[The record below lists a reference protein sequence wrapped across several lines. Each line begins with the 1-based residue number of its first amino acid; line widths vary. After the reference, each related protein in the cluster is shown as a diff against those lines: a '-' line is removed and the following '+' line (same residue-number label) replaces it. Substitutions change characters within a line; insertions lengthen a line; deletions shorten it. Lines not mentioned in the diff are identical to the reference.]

1 MESDSTTAG
10 MPPGSPL
17 GNISVV
23 LVEPGSPG
31 NIGAVARVLKNT
43 GIGQLSLV
51 NPGNWDLPET
61 RWMAHASGEV
71 LDNCTVFPDLGAA
84 VRNANLVIGT
94 TCRAGRLRELEDDYR
109 GLLARA
115 CDCARSHRVALVFG
129 RERDGLWSRELEQCH
144 WLLRIPAAVPY
155 PSFNLSH
162 AVLLVA
168 YELFQAAGS
177 EKSGGPEPGS
187 PQPSLATAEQTE
199 RVVRNV
205 LDAMAAIGF
214 KAYND
219 DPGTFAR
226 VLRRF
231 LTRTPLERRD
241 AMVIHRI
248 CGQIRKFSQGL
259 RRGV

>member
-1 MESDSTTAG
+1 MKPDPTTKDRR
-10 MPPGSPL
+10 PGSLL

-23 LVEPGSPG
+23 LVEPGTPG

-43 GIGQLSLV
+43 GIGHLSLV

-61 RWMAHASGEV
+61 RWMAHASGEI
-71 LDNCTVFPDLGAA
+71 LDNCTVFPDLGTA

-109 GLLARA
+109 SLLREA

-129 RERDGLWSRELEQCH
+129 RERDGLWSRELDQCH

-168 YELFQAAGS
+168 YELFHAVGNES
-177 EKSGGPEPGS
+177 HFPPEPGFRQS
-187 PQPSLATAEQTE
+187 DLATAEQTE
-199 RVVRNV
+199 RVIRNV
-205 LDAMAAIGF
+205 LDAMATIGF

-219 DPGTFAR
+219 DPGSFAR

-248 CGQIRKFSQGL
+248 CSQIRKFSQGL

>member
-1 MESDSTTAG
+1 MEPDPTTK
-10 MPPGSPL
+10 GSPSRSLL
-17 GNISVV
+17 GNFSVV
-23 LVEPGSPG
+23 LVEPGTPG

-51 NPGNWDLPET
+51 NPGKWDLPET
-61 RWMAHASGEV
+61 RWMAHASGEI
-71 LDNCTVFPDLGAA
+71 LDNCTVFPDLGSA

-94 TCRAGRLRELEDDYR
+94 TCRPGRLRELEDDYR
-109 GLLARA
+109 GLLRKA
-115 CDCARSHRVALVFG
+115 CDSARSHRVALVFG

-144 WLLRIPAAVPY
+144 WLLRIPLAVPY

-168 YELFQAAGS
+168 YELFHAAAKDTSGS
-177 EKSGGPEPGS
+177 LSGDLS
-187 PQPSLATAEQTE
+187 DDLATAEQTK
-199 RVVRNV
+199 RVIENV

-219 DPGTFAR
+219 DPGSFAR

-248 CGQIRKFSQGL
+248 CGQIRKFSQGFDK
-259 RRGV
+259 GA

>member
-1 MESDSTTAG
+1 METDSTTENT
-10 MPPGSPL
+10 PPRSPL
-17 GNISVV
+17 GNISVI
-23 LVEPGSPG
+23 LVEPGTPG
-31 NIGAVARVLKNT
+31 NIGAVARVLRNT

-51 NPGNWDLPET
+51 NPGNWDVPET
-61 RWMAHASGEV
+61 RWMAHASGEI

-84 VRNANLVIGT
+84 VRQANLVIGT
-94 TCRAGRLRELEDDYR
+94 TCREGRLRELEDDYR
-109 GLLARA
+109 SLLRKA
-115 CDCARSHRVALVFG
+115 CECARSHRVAVVFG

-168 YELFQAAGS
+168 YELFHAAGKKTS
-177 EKSGGPEPGS
+177 CPPVAGPFEAD
-187 PQPSLATAEQTE
+187 LATAQQTE
-199 RVVRNV
+199 RLIHNV

-214 KAYND
+214 KGYND
-219 DPGTFAR
+219 DPGTFSR

-248 CGQIRKFSQGL
+248 CSQIRKFSQGL
-259 RRGV
+259 RRGG

>member
-1 MESDSTTAG
+1 MEPDPTTKG
-10 MPPGSPL
+10 SPSRSPL
-17 GNISVV
+17 GNFSVI
-23 LVEPGSPG
+23 LVEPGTPG

-43 GIGQLSLV
+43 GIGELSLV
-51 NPGNWDLPET
+51 NPGEWDLPET
-61 RWMAHASGEV
+61 RWMAHASGEI
-71 LDNCTVFPDLGAA
+71 LDSCSVFPDLGSA

-109 GLLARA
+109 GLLRKA
-115 CDCARSHRVALVFG
+115 CDCAGSHRVALVFG

-168 YELFQAAGS
+168 YELFHIAGM
-177 EKSGGPEPGS
+177 ETCS
-187 PQPSLATAEQTE
+187 PSADRMEDDLATSEQTE
-199 RVVRNV
+199 RVIGKV

-248 CGQIRKFSQGL
+248 CSQIRKFSQGL
-259 RRGV
+259 NKGA

>member
-1 MESDSTTAG
+1 MEPDLTTEG
-10 MPPGSPL
+10 SPSRSPL
-17 GNISVV
+17 GNFSVI
-23 LVEPGSPG
+23 LVEPGIPG

-51 NPGNWDLPET
+51 NPGEWDLPET
-61 RWMAHASGEV
+61 RWMAHASGEI
-71 LDNCTVFPDLGAA
+71 LDNCSVFPDLGSA

-109 GLLARA
+109 GLLRKA

-162 AVLLVA
+162 AVLLVV
-168 YELFQAAGS
+168 YELFHIAGKETS
-177 EKSGGPEPGS
+177 CS
-187 PQPSLATAEQTE
+187 PSAERMEDDLATAEQTE
-199 RVVRNV
+199 RVIGNV
-205 LDAMAAIGF
+205 LDAMAEIGF

-248 CGQIRKFSQGL
+248 CSQIRKFSQGL
-259 RRGV
+259 DKGA